1 AVNCPIPATSDPA
14 HLEDNVKAGFGRLP
28 DEKLRARMV
37 KLFEA

>member
-1 AVNCPIPATSDPA
+1 SDPA

-37 KLFEA
+37 KLLES